1 MDVPVKEN
9 HFLEQVFKLSMQV
22 QLMLASSCGATQ
34 IQNIKHILLVFSS
47 SKKFP
52 SQARFC

>member
-9 HFLEQVFKLSMQV
+9 HFLEQVFKLSMQA